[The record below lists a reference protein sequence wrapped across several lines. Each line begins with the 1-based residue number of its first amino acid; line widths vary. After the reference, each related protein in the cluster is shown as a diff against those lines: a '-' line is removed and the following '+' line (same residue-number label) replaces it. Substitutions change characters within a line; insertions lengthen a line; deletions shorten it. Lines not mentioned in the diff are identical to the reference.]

1 MRPSDASR
9 TRAAIGSPHLMSTA
23 YHAKYYAHLL
33 TARLPADSAD
43 KFGASLMS
51 ASVDLNPH
59 QIDAALFAF
68 RSPLSRGAVLADEVG
83 LGKTIEAAL
92 VISQLWA
99 ERRRRILIVVP
110 PTLRK
115 QWVEE
120 LSTKFAIP
128 ATVIQSWPPV
138 ENRDALV
145 ANQVFVA
152 SYHLARANAAF
163 LNAVPWDLVVI
174 DEAHRLRNVYRTD
187 SKISRA
193 IRTAFEG
200 KPKILLTA
208 TPLQNS
214 ILELYGLITF
224 IDPHLFGHLD
234 AFRAKY
240 ARLDDAAFADL
251 RRRIEPVCTRT
262 LRRQVVEYVR
272 YTKRIPITQD
282 FTPTPEEQDLY
293 DQVSEYLTRQKLH
306 ALPDRQRKLIT
317 LVLRKLLASSTYA
330 IGGTIETMLER
341 LEGKRTEQATIDQI
355 AENFE
360 GLPEM
365 TEELE
370 DSEQEAEPPTEP
382 PAQKDLRSS
391 LEVEIDDLR
400 GFRALAGKINQNAKG
415 DALLAALKAGFLKL
429 EELNAQRKAV
439 VFTESRRTQE
449 YLIALLESNGYAGQV
464 VALNGSNSDARSNE
478 IYGAWKKEFAGTER
492 VTGSKAVDIRAAL
505 IDHFRDRASILVA
518 TEAAAEGV
526 NLQFCSLVVNY
537 DLPWNPQRIEQR
549 IGRCHR
555 YGQQHDVVVIN
566 FLNRKN
572 AADARVF
579 QLLLQKFQLFDG
591 VFGASDDILGSI
603 GSGIDFEMRIASIY
617 QSCRTATEIDAAF
630 DALQKDLEDQI
641 AVRMAGTRD
650 KLLQNFDEDVHKRL
664 KLSLAQTQ
672 GQLDRLSQALWG
684 VSKFELDGNA
694 SFDERARSFAV
705 SEAIPGLPSTPGHFA
720 LRTDRSSPASSSFF
734 GPRHVLAETLTTRS
748 FERALPLSRIVF
760 DNARRPTRAALVEAL
775 QGKAG
780 VLQLWRVTITS
791 LEAEDHLLS
800 ACVTDD
806 GQPLDAETVEKL
818 LFTPGET
825 QDCPPLSGEET
836 ARLESRKTAELERLF
851 LGAEKRNRQFFDD
864 EMEKLERWADDLKL
878 ALEYEIKELDGAIRD
893 AKREARLETGLAAK
907 VEKHRKQK
915 ALEAQR
921 ADKRRALFE
930 AQDEIDGKKETL
942 LAEIEARLKQQVTET
957 PLFTIRWSVA

>member
-1 MRPSDASR
+1 
-9 TRAAIGSPHLMSTA
+9 MSTA

-128 ATVIQSWPPV
+128 ATVIQSWPPP
-138 ENRDALV
+138 ENRDAPV

-240 ARLDDAAFADL
+240 ARLDEAAFADL

-341 LEGKRTEQATIDQI
+341 LEGKRTEQTTLEQI

-360 GLPEM
+360 SLPEM

-370 DSEQEAEPPTEP
+370 DSEQEAETPSEP
-382 PAQKDLRSS
+382 PGQKDLRSS

-400 GFRALAGKINQNAKG
+400 AFRALAGKINQNAKG

-429 EELNAQRKAV
+429 EELGAQRKAV

-449 YLIALLESNGYAGQV
+449 YLLGLLESNGYAGQV
-464 VALNGSNSDARSNE
+464 VALNGSNADARSNE
-478 IYGAWKKEFAGTER
+478 IYGAWKKEFAQTDR
-492 VTGSKAVDIRAAL
+492 VTGSKAVDIRASL

-579 QLLLQKFQLFDG
+579 ELLLQKFELFDG
-591 VFGASDDILGSI
+591 VFGASDDILGSV
-603 GSGIDFEMRIASIY
+603 GSGIDFEMRVAAIY
-617 QSCRTATEIDAAF
+617 QACRTVDEIDSAF
-630 DALQKDLEDQI
+630 DALQKDLEEQI

-650 KLLQNFDEDVHKRL
+650 KLLENFDEDVHRRL
-664 KLSLAQTQ
+664 
-672 GQLDRLSQALWG
+672 RLSQAQTEGLVDRLGQALWQ
-684 VSKFELDGNA
+684 VSRFELDGHA
-694 SFDERARSFAV
+694 TFDNDARSFTLLV
-705 SEAIPGLPSTPGHFA
+705 PLPDLSATPGVFA
-720 LRTDRSSPASSSFF
+720 LRTDRGAPPASAKLF
-734 GPRHVLAETLTTRS
+734 GPRHPLAEALTS
-748 FERALPLSRIVF
+748 RALGRDLDLKRVEF
-760 DNARRPTRAALVEAL
+760 DYGRRQAKATVVEKL
-775 QGKAG
+775 QGLSGILDLRRISISA
-780 VLQLWRVTITS
+780 
-791 LEAEDHLLS
+791 LEAEDHLLA
-800 ACVTDD
+800 ACLTDE
-806 GQPLDAETVEKL
+806 GEGVDADVVEKL
-818 LFTPGET
+818 LFTPGDAVDCAPLSSEET
-825 QDCPPLSGEET
+825 QRLDARLAEERGRLFET
-836 ARLESRKTAELERLF
+836 AQQ
-851 LGAEKRNRQFFDD
+851 RNRQFFDD

-878 ALEYEIKELDGAIRD
+878 ALEYEIKELDVAIRD
-893 AKREARLETGLAAK
+893 AKRAARLETGLAAK

-942 LAEIEARLKQQVTET
+942 LTEIEARLKHQITET
-957 PLFTIRWSVA
+957 PLFAIRWTVR

>member
-1 MRPSDASR
+1 MF
-9 TRAAIGSPHLMSTA
+9 TA

-120 LSTKFAIP
+120 LSTKFGIP
-128 ATVIQSWPPV
+128 ATVIQSWPPP
-138 ENRDALV
+138 ESRDAPV
-145 ANQVFVA
+145 ANQVLVA

-193 IRTAFEG
+193 IRSAFEG

-214 ILELYGLITF
+214 ILELFGLITF

-234 AFRAKY
+234 AFRAQY
-240 ARLDDAAFADL
+240 ARMDEAAFADL

-272 YTKRIPITQD
+272 YTKRIPMTQD

-293 DQVSEYLTRQKLH
+293 DRVSEYLTRQKLH

-317 LVLRKLLASSTYA
+317 LVLRKLLASSSYA
-330 IGGTIETMLER
+330 ISGTLETMLER
-341 LEGKRTEQATIDQI
+341 LEGKRTEQGTIDQI

-360 GLPEM
+360 SLPEM

-370 DSEQEAEPPTEP
+370 DSEQDAEAPSEPTG
-382 PAQKDLRSS
+382 QKDLRSS

-400 GFRALAGKINQNAKG
+400 SFRALAVKINQNAKG
-415 DALLAALKAGFLKL
+415 DALLAALKAGFVKL
-429 EELNAQRKAV
+429 EELGAQRKAV

-449 YLIALLESNGYAGQV
+449 YLLALLEANGYSGQV
-464 VALNGSNSDARSNE
+464 VALNGSNADARSNE
-478 IYGAWKKEFAGTER
+478 IYGAWKKEFAQTER

-617 QSCRTATEIDAAF
+617 QSCRTAEEIDAAF

-650 KLLQNFDEDVHKRL
+650 KLLENFDEDVHKRL
-664 KLSLAQTQ
+664 RLSLAQTQ

-684 VSKFELDGNA
+684 VSQFELGDQA
-694 SFDERARSFAV
+694 TFDEATRTFSV
-705 SEAIPGLPSTPGHFA
+705 PEALPGLPATAGTFT
-720 LRTDRSSPASSSFF
+720 LRTDRSSPATSSFF
-734 GPRHVLAETLTTRS
+734 GPRHILAEALTNRS
-748 FERALPLSRIVF
+748 FERTLPLRQIVF
-760 DNARRPTRAALVEAL
+760 DYSRRPTRSAPVEAL
-775 QGKAG
+775 LGKAG
-780 VLQLWRVTITS
+780 LLQLWRVTINA
-791 LEAEDHLLS
+791 LETEDYLLS
-800 ACVTDD
+800 ACVNDD
-806 GQPLDAETVEKL
+806 GEALDAEAVEKL
-818 LFTPGET
+818 LFTPGEASE
-825 QDCPPLSGEET
+825 CSPLSDADT
-836 ARLESRKTAELERLF
+836 ARLQSRKAEELGRLF
-851 LGAEKRNRQFFDD
+851 AGAEKRNRQFFDD

-878 ALEYEIKELDGAIRD
+878 ALEYEIKELDIAIRE

-921 ADKRRALFE
+921 AEKRRALFE
-930 AQDEIDGKKETL
+930 AQDEVDGKKETL
-942 LAEIEARLKQQVTET
+942 LVEIEARLKQQVTEV
-957 PLFTIRWSVA
+957 PLFTIRWGVA